1 MTIQKLRKIVKES
14 CWHFRKVFEG
24 DDAYD
29 PKPFDKFNALSCVLE
44 FIQNAL
50 DAIRKG
56 LKKVKVNIRA
66 EYISLETFK
75 KHFLVNNFEIF
86 LANGIRAA
94 HKEIPEEQRVLCL
107 ILEDYNTTGILGDPE
122 RFKSKL
128 ENGDENSIHQFNH
141 EIGGG
146 RKLTNADFGGSEGE
160 GRQTY
165 CQSSNLSTFF
175 YYTVRDD
182 GSEYFM
188 GMHYSG
194 IFEYAGDTYKAFS
207 HFGNLVE
214 SEQEGGKPFVVPISD
229 KKLIEQYKKIFNLK
243 RTEPGTDII
252 IPFIDGSTISLDN
265 IEKVILSK
273 YRVAVA
279 KDELEIKLQKKTIDK
294 NNISLLCSEREKN
307 HDLGK
312 KMTKEYFDFLND
324 SFKNGLKSNKLIFN
338 PSSPTVINKVENL
351 NEEILADYRNNK
363 IIKFNVP
370 FKIYKKKI
378 IEKKIT
384 NHYEEIESSFN
395 IYIKKFSDISEQF
408 KLNDTIRGNM
418 PIEDIRQLSSNFI
431 LTDIQDKEAKLLV
444 KTGEV
449 ANHSKIKVKHGKF
462 KNLYKAHSQIP
473 VMTFIN
479 NVVKSMQ
486 NLFLD
491 DVDDLDEKTTMDLC
505 SIESDLDFDKNKTNE
520 SENLEDEKK
529 EEDKVKKS
537 EDELPRIPGKL
548 KAYRAYPDQTEIG
561 PIWKAVGVKYT
572 KKQISSMKEETLKA
586 LEARQEKLKK
596 EKDQLNFNEKQTI
609 NKEIITAENRFDDLI
624 KFESRGYTFF
634 PIKIYLSAAFD
645 DGSSDPYTSYCAEDF
660 DFNNSKKFKF
670 RSSGSVSLTKNNE
683 NKITYEAS
691 SEDFQLSISGFGT
704 DSEEKIL
711 IRHNYRSLT

>member
-1 MTIQKLRKIVKES
+1 MIKQTLRKIVKET

-50 DAIRKG
+50 DAIRRN
-56 LKKVKVNIRA
+56 LKKVKINIRT
-66 EYISLETFK
+66 EFVSIETFK
-75 KHFLVNNFEIF
+75 KHFLVNNFEVF
-86 LANGIRAA
+86 LSNGNRAA
-94 HKEIPEEQRVLCL
+94 HKEIPQEQRVLCL

-128 ENGDENSIHQFNH
+128 ENGEENSIHQFNH

-175 YYTVRDD
+175 YYTVRED

-194 IFEYAGDTYKAFS
+194 IFEYGGDTYKAFS
-207 HFGNLVE
+207 HFGNLVD
-214 SEQEGGKPFVVPISD
+214 SEQDGGKPFVVPISD
-229 KKLIEQYKKIFNLK
+229 KEVIGQYKKIFNLK

-252 IPFIDGSTISLDN
+252 IPFIDAGTISLDN
-265 IEKVILSK
+265 IEKVILGK
-273 YRVAVA
+273 YRVAIA
-279 KDELEIKLQKKTIDK
+279 KDELEIKIQNKNIDK
-294 NNISLLCSEREKN
+294 SNISQLCSDRINDE
-307 HDLGK
+307 LGK
-312 KMTKEYFDFLND
+312 KITKEYFDFLDD
-324 SFKNGLKSNKLIFN
+324 SFKNGLKSNNLSFN
-338 PSSPTVINKVENL
+338 PTTPTVINKDQNL
-351 NEEILADYRNNK
+351 SEEILTEYRNNK

-370 FKIYKKKI
+370 FKIYKKQI
-378 IEKKIT
+378 VEKKIT
-384 NHYEEIESSFN
+384 NQIQEIDSSFN
-395 IYIKKFSDISEQF
+395 IYIKKFSDTSEQF

-462 KNLYKAHSQIP
+462 RNLYKLHSQIP

-491 DVDDLDEKTTMDLC
+491 DVEDLDEKTTMDLC
-505 SIESDLDFDKNKTNE
+505 SIESDLDFDKNKSNQD
-520 SENLEDEKK
+520 ENIEDEKK
-529 EEDKVKKS
+529 DEDKIKKS

-548 KAYRAYPDQTEIG
+548 KAYRAYPDHDDKG
-561 PIWKAVGVKYT
+561 PVWKAIGVKYS
-572 KKQISSMKEETLKA
+572 KKQISLMKDEALKA

-596 EKDQLNFNEKQTI
+596 EKDQLNFIEKQAI
-609 NKEIITAENRFDDLI
+609 NKEIVTAGNRLDDLSN
-624 KFESRGYTFF
+624 FEDRGYTFF

-645 DGSSDPYTSYCAEDF
+645 DGSSDPYTSYCSEDF
-660 DFNNSKKFKF
+660 DFNDSNKFKF
-670 RSSGSVSLTKNNE
+670 KSSGSVSMTKNNE

-691 SEDFQLSISGFGT
+691 SEDFQVTISGFGSE
-704 DSEEKIL
+704 SEEKIL

>member
-1 MTIQKLRKIVKES
+1 MIKQTLRKIVKET

-50 DAIRKG
+50 DAIRKN
-56 LKKVKVNIRA
+56 LKKVKINIRT
-66 EYISLETFK
+66 EFVSIETFK
-75 KHFLVNNFEIF
+75 KHFLVNNFEVF
-86 LANGIRAA
+86 LSNGNRAA
-94 HKEIPEEQRVLCL
+94 HKEIPQEQRVLCL

-128 ENGDENSIHQFNH
+128 ENGEENSIHQFNH

-175 YYTVRDD
+175 YYTVRED

-194 IFEYAGDTYKAFS
+194 IFEYGGDTYKAFS
-207 HFGNLVE
+207 HFGNLVD
-214 SEQEGGKPFVVPISD
+214 SEQDGGKPFVVPISD
-229 KKLIEQYKKIFNLK
+229 KEVIGQYKKIFNLK

-252 IPFIDGSTISLDN
+252 IPFIDASTISLEN
-265 IEKVILSK
+265 IEKVILGK
-273 YRVAVA
+273 YRVAIA
-279 KDELEIKLQKKTIDK
+279 KDELEIKIQNKNIDK
-294 NNISLLCSEREKN
+294 SNISQLCSDRINDE
-307 HDLGK
+307 LGK
-312 KMTKEYFDFLND
+312 KITKEYFDFLDD
-324 SFKNGLKSNKLIFN
+324 SFKNGLKSNNLSFN
-338 PSSPTVINKVENL
+338 PTTPTVINKDQNL
-351 NEEILADYRNNK
+351 SEEILTEYRNNK

-370 FKIYKKKI
+370 FKIYKKQI
-378 IEKKIT
+378 VEKKIT
-384 NHYEEIESSFN
+384 NQIQEIDSSFN
-395 IYIKKFSDISEQF
+395 IYIKKFSDTSEQF

-462 KNLYKAHSQIP
+462 RNLYKLHSQIP

-491 DVDDLDEKTTMDLC
+491 DVEDLDEKTTMDLC
-505 SIESDLDFDKNKTNE
+505 SIESDLDFDKNKSNQD
-520 SENLEDEKK
+520 ENIEDEKK
-529 EEDKVKKS
+529 DEDKIKKS

-548 KAYRAYPDQTEIG
+548 KAYRAYPDHDDKG
-561 PIWKAVGVKYT
+561 PVWKAIGVKYS
-572 KKQISSMKEETLKA
+572 KKQISLMKDEALKA

-596 EKDQLNFNEKQTI
+596 EKDQLNFIEKQAI
-609 NKEIITAENRFDDLI
+609 NKEIVTAGNRLDDLSN
-624 KFESRGYTFF
+624 FEDRGYTFF

-645 DGSSDPYTSYCAEDF
+645 DGSSDPYTSYCSEDF
-660 DFNNSKKFKF
+660 DFNDSNKFKF
-670 RSSGSVSLTKNNE
+670 KSSGSVSMTKNNE

-691 SEDFQLSISGFGT
+691 SEDFQVTISGFGSE
-704 DSEEKIL
+704 SEEKIL

>member
-1 MTIQKLRKIVKES
+1 MIKQTLRKIVKET

-50 DAIRKG
+50 DAIRKN
-56 LKKVKVNIRA
+56 LKKVKINIRT
-66 EYISLETFK
+66 EFVSIETFK
-75 KHFLVNNFEIF
+75 KHFLVNNFEVF
-86 LANGIRAA
+86 LSNGNRAA
-94 HKEIPEEQRVLCL
+94 HKEIPQEQRVLCL

-128 ENGDENSIHQFNH
+128 ENGEENSIHQFNH

-175 YYTVRDD
+175 YYTVRED

-194 IFEYAGDTYKAFS
+194 IFEYGGDTYKAFS
-207 HFGNLVE
+207 HFGNLVD
-214 SEQEGGKPFVVPISD
+214 SEQDGGKPFVVPISD
-229 KKLIEQYKKIFNLK
+229 KEVIGQYKKIFNLK

-252 IPFIDGSTISLDN
+252 IPFIDASTISLDN
-265 IEKVILSK
+265 IEKVILGK
-273 YRVAVA
+273 YRVAIA
-279 KDELEIKLQKKTIDK
+279 KDELEIKIQNKNIDK
-294 NNISLLCSEREKN
+294 SNISQLCSDRINDE
-307 HDLGK
+307 LGK
-312 KMTKEYFDFLND
+312 KITKEYFDFLDD
-324 SFKNGLKSNKLIFN
+324 SFKNGLKSNNLSFN
-338 PSSPTVINKVENL
+338 PTTPTVINKDQNL
-351 NEEILADYRNNK
+351 SEEILTEYRNNK

-370 FKIYKKKI
+370 FKIYKKQI
-378 IEKKIT
+378 VEKKIT
-384 NHYEEIESSFN
+384 NQIQEIDSSFN
-395 IYIKKFSDISEQF
+395 IYIKKFSDTSEQF

-462 KNLYKAHSQIP
+462 RNLYKLHSQIP

-491 DVDDLDEKTTMDLC
+491 DVEDLDEKTTMDLC
-505 SIESDLDFDKNKTNE
+505 SIESDLDFDKNKSNQD
-520 SENLEDEKK
+520 ENIEDEKK
-529 EEDKVKKS
+529 DEDKIKKS

-548 KAYRAYPDQTEIG
+548 KAYRAYPDHDDKG
-561 PIWKAVGVKYT
+561 PVWKAIGVKYS
-572 KKQISSMKEETLKA
+572 KKQISLMKDEALKA
-586 LEARQEKLKK
+586 LKARQEKLKK
-596 EKDQLNFNEKQTI
+596 EKDQLNFIEKQAI
-609 NKEIITAENRFDDLI
+609 NKEIVTAGNRLDDLSN
-624 KFESRGYTFF
+624 FEDRGYTFF

-645 DGSSDPYTSYCAEDF
+645 DGSSDPYTSYCSEDF
-660 DFNNSKKFKF
+660 DFNDSNKFKF
-670 RSSGSVSLTKNNE
+670 KSSGSVSMTKNNE

-691 SEDFQLSISGFGT
+691 SEDFQVTISGFGSE
-704 DSEEKIL
+704 SEEKIL

>member
-1 MTIQKLRKIVKES
+1 MIKQTLRKIVKET

-50 DAIRKG
+50 DAIRRN
-56 LKKVKVNIRA
+56 LKKVKINIRT
-66 EYISLETFK
+66 EFVSIETFK
-75 KHFLVNNFEIF
+75 KHFLVNNFEVF
-86 LANGIRAA
+86 LSNGNRAA
-94 HKEIPEEQRVLCL
+94 HKEIPQEQRVLCL

-128 ENGDENSIHQFNH
+128 ENGEENSIHQFNH

-175 YYTVRDD
+175 YYTVRED

-194 IFEYAGDTYKAFS
+194 IFEYGGDTYKAFS
-207 HFGNLVE
+207 HFGNLVD
-214 SEQEGGKPFVVPISD
+214 SEQDGGKPFVVPISD
-229 KKLIEQYKKIFNLK
+229 KEVIGQYKKIFNLK

-252 IPFIDGSTISLDN
+252 IPFIDASTISLDN
-265 IEKVILSK
+265 IEKVILGK
-273 YRVAVA
+273 YRVAIA
-279 KDELEIKLQKKTIDK
+279 KDELEIKIQNKNIDK
-294 NNISLLCSEREKN
+294 SNISQLCSDRINDE
-307 HDLGK
+307 LGK
-312 KMTKEYFDFLND
+312 KITKEYFDFLDD
-324 SFKNGLKSNKLIFN
+324 SFKNGLKSNNLSFN
-338 PSSPTVINKVENL
+338 PTTPTVINKDQNL
-351 NEEILADYRNNK
+351 SEEILTEYRNNK

-370 FKIYKKKI
+370 FKIYKKQI
-378 IEKKIT
+378 VEKKIT
-384 NHYEEIESSFN
+384 NQIQEIDSSFN
-395 IYIKKFSDISEQF
+395 IYIKKFSDTSEQF

-462 KNLYKAHSQIP
+462 RNLYKLHSQIP

-491 DVDDLDEKTTMDLC
+491 DVEDLDEKTTMDLC
-505 SIESDLDFDKNKTNE
+505 SIESDLDFDKNKSNQD
-520 SENLEDEKK
+520 ENIEDEKK
-529 EEDKVKKS
+529 DEDKIKKS

-548 KAYRAYPDQTEIG
+548 KAYRAYPDHGDKG
-561 PIWKAVGVKYT
+561 PVWKAIGVKYS
-572 KKQISSMKEETLKA
+572 KKQISLMKDEALKA

-596 EKDQLNFNEKQTI
+596 EKDQLNFIEKQAI
-609 NKEIITAENRFDDLI
+609 NKEIVTAGNRLDDLSN
-624 KFESRGYTFF
+624 FEDRGYTFF

-645 DGSSDPYTSYCAEDF
+645 DGSSDPYTSYCSEDF
-660 DFNNSKKFKF
+660 DFNDSNKFKF
-670 RSSGSVSLTKNNE
+670 KSSGSVSMTKNNE

-691 SEDFQLSISGFGT
+691 SEDFQVTISGFGSE
-704 DSEEKIL
+704 SEEKIL

>member
-1 MTIQKLRKIVKES
+1 MIKQTLRKIVKET

-50 DAIRKG
+50 DAIRKN
-56 LKKVKVNIRA
+56 LKKVKINIRT
-66 EYISLETFK
+66 EFVSIETFK
-75 KHFLVNNFEIF
+75 KHFLVNNFEVF
-86 LANGIRAA
+86 LSNGNRAA
-94 HKEIPEEQRVLCL
+94 HKEIPQEQRVLCL

-128 ENGDENSIHQFNH
+128 ENGEENSIHQFNH

-175 YYTVRDD
+175 YYTVRED

-194 IFEYAGDTYKAFS
+194 IFEYGGDTYKAFS
-207 HFGNLVE
+207 HFGNLVD
-214 SEQEGGKPFVVPISD
+214 SEQDGGKPFVVPISD
-229 KKLIEQYKKIFNLK
+229 KEVIGQYKKIFNLK

-252 IPFIDGSTISLDN
+252 IPFIDAGTISLDN
-265 IEKVILSK
+265 IEKVILGK
-273 YRVAVA
+273 YRVAIA
-279 KDELEIKLQKKTIDK
+279 KDELEIKIQNKNIDK
-294 NNISLLCSEREKN
+294 SNISQLCSDRINDE
-307 HDLGK
+307 LGK
-312 KMTKEYFDFLND
+312 KITKEYFDFLDD
-324 SFKNGLKSNKLIFN
+324 SFKNGLKSNNLSFN
-338 PSSPTVINKVENL
+338 PTTPTVINKDQNL
-351 NEEILADYRNNK
+351 SEEILTEYRNNK

-370 FKIYKKKI
+370 FKIYKKQI
-378 IEKKIT
+378 VEKKIT
-384 NHYEEIESSFN
+384 NQIQEIDSSFN
-395 IYIKKFSDISEQF
+395 IYIKKFSDTSEQF

-462 KNLYKAHSQIP
+462 RNLYKLHSQIP

-491 DVDDLDEKTTMDLC
+491 DVEDLDEKTTMDLC
-505 SIESDLDFDKNKTNE
+505 SIESDLDFDKNKSNQD
-520 SENLEDEKK
+520 ENIEDEKK
-529 EEDKVKKS
+529 DEDKIKKS

-548 KAYRAYPDQTEIG
+548 KAYRAYPDHDDKG
-561 PIWKAVGVKYT
+561 PVWKAIGVKYS
-572 KKQISSMKEETLKA
+572 KKQISLMKDEALKA
-586 LEARQEKLKK
+586 LKARQEKLKK
-596 EKDQLNFNEKQTI
+596 EKDQLNFIEKQAI
-609 NKEIITAENRFDDLI
+609 NKEIVTAGNRLDDLSN
-624 KFESRGYTFF
+624 FEDRGYTFF

-645 DGSSDPYTSYCAEDF
+645 DGSSDPYTSYCSEDF
-660 DFNNSKKFKF
+660 DFNDSNKFKF
-670 RSSGSVSLTKNNE
+670 KSSGSVSMTKNNE

-691 SEDFQLSISGFGT
+691 SEDFQVTISGFGSE
-704 DSEEKIL
+704 SEEKIL